1 MSVMGERIKQLRK
14 SLNMSQEEL
23 GSKIGVKKSAVNKY
37 ETGDVENIPRQSIEI
52 MCKLFSVSPS
62 YLLGIEDLEDSLAKE
77 VKLIEQIQDVYG
89 KEAVD
94 LLQSFTQLNAAGK
107 EKVISYC
114 DDMTEN
120 QKYVI

>member
-52 MCKLFSVSPS
+52 MCRLFSVSPS
-62 YLLGIEDLEDSLAKE
+62 YLLGIEELEDSLAKE
-77 VKLIEQIQDVYG
+77 VKLIEQIQEVYG

>member
-62 YLLGIEDLEDSLAKE
+62 YLLGIEELEDSLAKE

-89 KEAVD
+89 KEAVN

>member
-23 GSKIGVKKSAVNKY
+23 GSKIGVKKSAINKY

-62 YLLGIEDLEDSLAKE
+62 YLLGIEELEDSLAKE
-77 VKLIEQIQDVYG
+77 VELLEQIQNTYG
-89 KEAVD
+89 KQAID
-94 LLQSFTQLNAAGK
+94 LLESFTQLNEAGK
-107 EKVISYC
+107 QKVMAYC
-114 DDMTEN
+114 DDMTEI

>member
-1 MSVMGERIKQLRK
+1 MGERIKQLRK

-23 GSKIGVKKSAVNKY
+23 GSKIGVKKSAINKY

-62 YLLGIEDLEDSLAKE
+62 YLLGIEELEDSLAKE
-77 VKLIEQIQDVYG
+77 VELLEQIQNTYG
-89 KEAVD
+89 KQAID
-94 LLQSFTQLNAAGK
+94 LLESFTQLNEAGK
-107 EKVISYC
+107 QKVMAYC
-114 DDMTEN
+114 DDMTEI

>member
-1 MSVMGERIKQLRK
+1 MSEMGDRIRSLRK
-14 SLNMSQEEL
+14 KSGMTQEEL
-23 GSKIGVKKSAVNKY
+23 GEKLGVSKTIVNRY
-37 ETGDVENIPRQSIEI
+37 ESGTIENIKRSSIEI
-52 MCKLFSVSPS
+52 MCKLFNVSAT
-62 YLLGIEDLEDSLAKE
+62 YLLGIEELEDSLAKE
-77 VKLIEQIQDVYG
+77 VKLIEQIQEFYG

-114 DDMTEN
+114 NDMTEN

>member
-52 MCKLFSVSPS
+52 MCKLFSVSPN
-62 YLLGIEDLEDSLAKE
+62 YLLGIEELEDSLAKE
-77 VKLIEQIQDVYG
+77 TKLIEQIQEMYG
-89 KEAVD
+89 KEAVK
-94 LLQSFTQLNAAGK
+94 LLELFTQLNEAGK
-107 EKVISYC
+107 QKVISYA

>member
-62 YLLGIEDLEDSLAKE
+62 YLLGIEELEDSLAKE
-77 VKLIEQIQDVYG
+77 VKLIEQIQEFYG
-89 KEAVD
+89 KEAVN
-94 LLQSFTQLNAAGK
+94 LLQSFTKLNAAGK

>member
-52 MCKLFSVSPS
+52 MCRLFSVSPS
-62 YLLGIEDLEDSLAKE
+62 YLLGIEELEDSLAKE
-77 VKLIEQIQDVYG
+77 VKLIEQIQEFYG
-89 KEAVD
+89 KEAVE
-94 LLQSFTQLNAAGK
+94 LLELFTRLNEAGK
-107 EKVISYC
+107 QKVISYA

>member
-62 YLLGIEDLEDSLAKE
+62 YLLGIEELEDSLAKE

>member
-62 YLLGIEDLEDSLAKE
+62 YLLGIEELEDSLAKE
-77 VKLIEQIQDVYG
+77 AKLIEQIQEMYG
-89 KEAVD
+89 KEAVE
-94 LLQSFTQLNAAGK
+94 LLELFTRLNEAGK
-107 EKVISYC
+107 QKVISYA

>member
-77 VKLIEQIQDVYG
+77 VKLIEQIQEFYG

-114 DDMTEN
+114 NDMTEN